1 VDYYVVYRIKK
12 GEFDPLENAE
22 NIIYKGKLT
31 QITLENQHIK
41 SGYGFVVTA
50 FDRLHNESPAGTV
63 QWLISKK
70 TE

>member
-1 VDYYVVYRIKK
+1 
-12 GEFDPLENAE
+12 LENAD

-31 QITLENQHIK
+31 QISLENQYIK
-41 SGYGFVVTA
+41 TGYGFVVTA
-50 FDRLHNESPAGTV
+50 FDRLHNESLPGTV